1 MSEEVEEKPVLTSLW
16 LAVLWVP
23 RDLHEIALIY
33 RGPHLSGS
41 VSHSSM
47 CSLSQNKLSEQS
59 ITLCSHP
66 QKHVDHCQLRLCYSY
81 YIGPVSLKLFY
92 SHPRNE
98 DVYEYGLRISY
109 FPTHCVLVLLEFLWS
124 TVLVMSHD
132 VSAVSN
138 QRQLLIYAYGWSHC
152 LFPVLYLSLLLGDRS
167 IRSEWRD

>member
-66 QKHVDHCQLRLCYSY
+66 QKHVDHCQLRLCYAY

-92 SHPRNE
+92 SIHEMKMYMNMASE
-98 DVYEYGLRISY
+98 
-109 FPTHCVLVLLEFLWS
+109 LVIFQHIVFL
-124 TVLVMSHD
+124 
-132 VSAVSN
+132 
-138 QRQLLIYAYGWSHC
+138 
-152 LFPVLYLSLLLGDRS
+152 FFLSLYGQPF
-167 IRSEWRD
+167 